1 MSYSFDIIL
10 DSWKRDLENWSQFLF
25 LIFVTQGY
33 SSKHEKEKGKM
44 IIKKVHATILRV
56 AEFYYFLKS
65 MKRCT

>member
-44 IIKKVHATILRV
+44 II
-56 AEFYYFLKS
+56 
-65 MKRCT
+65 